1 MFWCLHGWLIC
12 PLLINNMRERESV
25 DIIWALTAFYV
36 VSASQLITC
45 RQNFG
50 GMRLNQHLL
59 KPCCWCQC
67 DCLMARN
74 IFSVTVVFYR
84 RAVARPNVFFFKNSV
99 ISTITIRF
107 IRTLPETYHISA
119 HCPLQ
124 LLRNR
129 MLSAQCLSHIHYGSV
144 AYAILSIDSNRLSD

>member
-12 PLLINNMRERESV
+12 PLLINNTRARESI
-25 DIIWALTAFYV
+25 DIMWALTAFYV
-36 VSASQLITC
+36 KSALYLITC
-45 RQNFG
+45 RHDLS
-50 GMRLNQHLL
+50 GMRLNQHVL

-99 ISTITIRF
+99 MSTIKIRF
-107 IRTLPETYHISA
+107 IRTLPEKCTTLALTA
-119 HCPLQ
+119 HSNCSGTGCYQHSTMSLPHTLW
-124 LLRNR
+124 LCHLCNP
-129 MLSAQCLSHIHYGSV
+129 IH
-144 AYAILSIDSNRLSD
+144 RLK